1 MIVGDFNLNENI
13 NISNIGI
20 ILPIVNYK
28 IDKSVNFLDIE
39 KYCDK
44 KNSSI
49 ITIYNINK
57 TNYFIKDIEN
67 DYEKVLLDIKNIITN
82 NFLQLRGI
90 KDFIDKNN
98 ISSEIY
104 NTNIELCEPMNNIF
118 IDEFINIKKM
128 DTKINVVISCDE
140 DNKIYIINSKRHF
153 KEYIEN
159 KKFILLQYCWTNYN
173 CLCIHLYLLIYS

>member
-13 NISNIGI
+13 NIRNIGI

-49 ITIYNINK
+49 ITIDNINK

-82 NFLQLRGI
+82 NFLQLRVI

-140 DNKIYIINSKRHF
+140 DNKIYRK
-153 KEYIEN
+153 
-159 KKFILLQYCWTNYN
+159 
-173 CLCIHLYLLIYS
+173 